1 MASVIVTL
9 LVLIIGTRWSFVL
22 DLNYVE
28 IGLLLLCVFGL
39 RFFRRPWVERLERA
53 GARLAN
59 RRAACIAMAFFVPI
73 LTRAAILPWAP
84 VPDPWIPDE
93 FSHLLIA
100 DTLAHGRLVNPMH
113 PLWMHFEGIHILT
126 APVYATLGDALRN
139 TLARCKTSGFVALRR
154 KGEDPTQDAVA
165 VTFLHR
171 HRFAPETTPILLTGA
186 WYDPANREGC
196 VNSVRNT
203 LAQASYHTTIAP
215 SAVAVAA

>member
-1 MASVIVTL
+1 MAPTRMYRANPIGP
-9 LVLIIGTRWSFVL
+9 VLIIVHPGSACGSATFNLGASEAR
-22 DLNYVE
+22 
-28 IGLLLLCVFGL
+28 
-39 RFFRRPWVERLERA
+39 
-53 GARLAN
+53 GARTTLAQ
-59 RRAACIAMAFFVPI
+59 
-73 LTRAAILPWAP
+73 AITAWYG
-84 VPDPWIPDE
+84 
-93 FSHLLIA
+93 HLLVI
-100 DTLAHGRLVNPMH
+100 DGFLST
-113 PLWMHFEGIHILT
+113 ELT